1 VARFLSVT
9 LGGLSGGMVYAAVAL
24 SLVLIWRATRVL
36 NFAQGAMAMFTAYLG
51 YKVIEQGASYWVA
64 LAVALLTGL
73 VMGALVERLL
83 VRPVENGPPL
93 NAVVVTLGVFIVVEA
108 LAGMF
113 FGGTP
118 HRYPTHFSN
127 VNYDFG
133 DVSALAP
140 FDIWVIVAVAIVAV
154 LLGALFRYTD
164 IGLRMRAAAFE
175 GEVARML
182 GVRVGR
188 MLTLG
193 WALAAV
199 IGALAAVL
207 VSPNVPLSPTSMDA
221 VFVFGFTGAVIGG
234 LDSPVGAILGGVGI
248 GLLLNYVA
256 AYAGSDLQT
265 LSALAVLVLV
275 LMLKPSGLFSTT
287 ATRRV

>member
-1 VARFLSVT
+1 
-9 LGGLSGGMVYAAVAL
+9 M
-24 SLVLIWRATRVL
+24 
-36 NFAQGAMAMFTAYLG
+36 TA
-51 YKVIEQGASYWVA
+51 
-64 LAVALLTGL
+64 
-73 VMGALVERLL
+73 
-83 VRPVENGPPL
+83 PVENGPPL
-93 NAVVVTLGVFIVVEA
+93 NAVVVTLGVFIVVEG

-127 VNYDFG
+127 VNYNFG

-140 FDIWVIVAVAIVAV
+140 FDIWVIVAVAVVAI
-154 LLGALFRYTD
+154 LLGVLFRYTD

-207 VSPNVPLSPTSMDA
+207 NSPNVPLSPTSMDA

-234 LDSPVGAILGGVGI
+234 LDSPVGAILGGVGV

-275 LMLKPSGLFSTT
+275 LMVKPSGLFSTT

>member
-1 VARFLSVT
+1 MARFLSVT

-51 YKVIEQGASYWVA
+51 YKVIEHGASYWVA
-64 LAVALLTGL
+64 LLVALGSGL
-73 VMGALVERLL
+73 VMGALVERVL

-93 NAVVVTLGVFIVVEA
+93 NAVVVTLGVFIVVEG

-133 DVSALAP
+133 NVSALAP
-140 FDIWVIVAVAIVAV
+140 FDIWVIVAVAVVAV

-164 IGLRMRAAAFE
+164 VGLRMRAAAFE

-275 LMLKPSGLFSTT
+275 LMVKPSGLFSTT

>member
-51 YKVIEQGASYWVA
+51 YKVIEHGASYWIALVVA
-64 LAVALLTGL
+64 LFAGL
-73 VMGALVERLL
+73 VMGGVVERLL
-83 VRPVENGPPL
+83 VRPVETGPPL
-93 NAVVVTLGVFIVVEA
+93 NAVVVTLGVFIIVEG
-108 LAGMF
+108 LAGMI

-127 VNYDFG
+127 VNYSFG
-133 DVSALAP
+133 SVSALAP
-140 FDIWVIVAVAIVAV
+140 FDIWVIVAVAVVAV

-164 IGLRMRAAAFE
+164 VGLRMRAAAFE

-182 GVRVGR
+182 GVRVGQ

-234 LDSPVGAILGGVGI
+234 LDSPVGALIGGVGI

-256 AYAGSDLQT
+256 AYAGGDLQT
-265 LSALAVLVLV
+265 LAALAVLVLV
-275 LMLKPSGLFSTT
+275 LMVKPNGLFSST
-287 ATRRV
+287 ASRRV

>member
-1 VARFLSVT
+1 VERFLSVT
-9 LGGLSGGMVYAAVAL
+9 LGGLSGGFVYAAVAL

-36 NFAQGAMAMFTAYLG
+36 NFAQGAMAMFTAYLA
-51 YKVIEQGASYWVA
+51 YKVIEHGSSYWVA
-64 LAVALLTGL
+64 LLVAMVSGL

-93 NAVVVTLGVFIVVEA
+93 NAVVVTLGVFIVVEG

-127 VNYDFG
+127 VNYQLG

-140 FDIWVIVAVAIVAV
+140 FDIWVIVAVSVVAV

-164 IGLRMRAAAFE
+164 HGLRMRAAAFE

-256 AYAGSDLQT
+256 AYAGGDLQT

-275 LMLKPSGLFSTT
+275 LMVRPSGLFSTT
-287 ATRRV
+287 ASRRV